1 MHTRLIAG
9 RDLDR
14 RDTKDAPPIALV
26 NETFVHRLLSG
37 ENPDRAVG
45 RRFRHSTTGKWIE
58 IAGVV
63 EDGKYTSLGESPQ
76 ITIFEPIQQRWS
88 QNQTLIARSSMPE
101 AETAAQMRRA
111 VLELDPSLS
120 VYADGS
126 LTSALGL
133 ALFPAKLAAVVFGCF
148 GLLAVVL
155 AATGIYG
162 IMAYAVSSRT
172 REISIRMALGAAPFK
187 VVRMVVTRTANLLA
201 AGITIGFAMAFAGG
215 RFFSQI
221 LYGISAHDPLTYF
234 CAIALMALM
243 AFVACWVPAHRA
255 VHIDPLKSLRVE

>member
-1 MHTRLIAG
+1 
-9 RDLDR
+9 
-14 RDTKDAPPIALV
+14 
-26 NETFVHRLLSG
+26 
-37 ENPDRAVG
+37 
-45 RRFRHSTTGKWIE
+45 
-58 IAGVV
+58 
-63 EDGKYTSLGESPQ
+63 
-76 ITIFEPIQQRWS
+76 
-88 QNQTLIARSSMPE
+88 MPE

-172 REISIRMALGAAPFK
+172 REIGIRMALGAAPFK

-234 CAIALMALM
+234 CAIALMALV